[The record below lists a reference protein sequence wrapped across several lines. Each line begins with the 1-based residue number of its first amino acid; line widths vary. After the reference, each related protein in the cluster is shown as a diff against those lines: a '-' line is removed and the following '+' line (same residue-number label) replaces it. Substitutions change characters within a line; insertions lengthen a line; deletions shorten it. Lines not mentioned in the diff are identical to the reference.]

1 MAGLIPP
8 GLQVP
13 PGMDPIEFY
22 LQLPAM
28 GPAQIPPG
36 AETSMTTNG
45 PDQVWFL
52 VVAVTC
58 IAVPAFFLMMRL
70 YTRLAIFKSL
80 ELTDCGYCIALS
92 MNLANKL

>member
-1 MAGLIPP
+1 MSGLIPP

-13 PGMDPIEFY
+13 PGINPTDFY

-36 AETSMTTNG
+36 SDTRMTTSG
-45 PDQVWFL
+45 PDQVWYL

-58 IAVPAFFLMMRL
+58 IAIPAFFLMLRV
-70 YTRLAIFKSL
+70 YTRVAIFKSL
-80 ELTDCGYCIALS
+80 ELVDCE
-92 MNLANKL
+92 

>member
-1 MAGLIPP
+1 MAAIIPP

-13 PGMDPIEFY
+13 PGIDPREFY
-22 LQLPAM
+22 LQLPAL

-36 AETSMTTNG
+36 ADTTMTTSG
-45 PDQVWFL
+45 PDQIWYL

-58 IAVPAFFLMMRL
+58 IALPALFLMIRL

-80 ELTDCGYCIALS
+80 ELVDC
-92 MNLANKL
+92 KLTIGNSR